1 MRAEGIVQGIIKKFG
16 IDSVWHFTD
25 GANFA
30 SIQKHGG
37 LLSYAELVRRG
48 VVIPAAGGND
58 WSHEA
63 DAWAGVD
70 EYVHLAFISN
80 HPMLYL
86 AKRDGRI
93 TQPYWLKIDGR
104 YYPHV
109 EPSRRSV
116 QRIKE
121 RTTALTDRRRT
132 PVPMPILIGELNR
145 TVRGW
150 SNYFHHRNGTWVM
163 SKVKMHVEERVR
175 THLRR
180 RHHLAGRSQGYHR
193 FPGEL
198 IYRDYGLFKLPTH
211 APWRSAHA

>member
-1 MRAEGIVQGIIKKFG
+1 MELSLNEAKTRIVDAREHSFDFLGF
-16 IDSVWHFTD
+16 SHP
-25 GANFA
+25 
-30 SIQKHGG
+30 
-37 LLSYAELVRRG
+37 LRRRRK
-48 VVIPAAGGND
+48 
-58 WSHEA
+58 S
-63 DAWAGVD
+63 
-70 EYVHLAFISN
+70 
-80 HPMLYL
+80 
-86 AKRDGRI
+86 
-93 TQPYWLKIDGR
+93 GR

-132 PVPMPILIGELNR
+132 PVPMSILIGEPNR

-150 SNYFHHRNGTWVM
+150 SNYFHHRNGTRVM

-198 IYRDYGLFKLPTH
+198 IYRDYELFKLPTH